1 MHLYLG
7 ALILILVGVIF
18 LSTNLDAMPV
28 EQLKTLPAAWWPLAL
43 ILVDLAA
50 IMRPRRAD

>member
-43 ILVDLAA
+43 IPVDLAA